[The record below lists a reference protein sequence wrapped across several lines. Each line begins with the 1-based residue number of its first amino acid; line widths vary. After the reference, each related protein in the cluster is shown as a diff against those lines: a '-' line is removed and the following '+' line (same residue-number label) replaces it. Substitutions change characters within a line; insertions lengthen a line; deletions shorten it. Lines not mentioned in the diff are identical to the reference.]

1 MFILACLCLSA
12 AYVSACM
19 FRYGCTLARRHMG
32 KIQDSF
38 GERVLSFYPQGPGID
53 LRLIS
58 LGGNLDPRFDLI

>member
-1 MFILACLCLSA
+1 
-12 AYVSACM
+12 M